1 MVGAQLPTPV
11 VVGVPESRGRLG
23 SGFSL
28 VSKRADVV
36 PVNRVDRVD
45 AVFTHAL
52 FTELVLG
59 NYRSR

>member
-11 VVGVPESRGRLG
+11 VGGVPESRGRLG
-23 SGFSL
+23 SGPSL

-36 PVNRVDRVD
+36 PVDRVD
-45 AVFTHAL
+45 VVFTHAL
-52 FTELVLG
+52 FSELVLG